1 MPGTPYYD
9 VAINE
14 TISDLD
20 VRGLI
25 TTGQNTIR
33 ISIAKYGG
41 SGDVKARAHVSLA
54 GKVAINY

>member
-25 TTGQNTIR
+25 VPGQNTVR
-33 ISIAKYGG
+33 ISIVKYGG
-41 SGDVKARAHVSLA
+41 TGDVKARAHVSIS
-54 GKVAINY
+54 GKVALNY